1 MKKIWILILILTV
14 GLATE
19 GFCEQYSAKSTVN
32 ETNAQDVIRLDVL
45 PVIKLNHNEVPTH
58 VNNPSTYVAPLI
70 NPAQQEKPML
80 NFNLNNIKNVK
91 KGAILPDD
99 NVNQNVSNLVQYFN
113 ASYDKVFSHLVG
125 IIDSS
130 DLELVSYDSESGR
143 IFANYKG
150 EKPIYISVS
159 KYNSENIV
167 VKVIPADGLYDIPP
181 LVMDKIFTEL
191 NRSIS
196 TK

>member
-1 MKKIWILILILTV
+1 
-14 GLATE
+14 
-19 GFCEQYSAKSTVN
+19 
-32 ETNAQDVIRLDVL
+32 
-45 PVIKLNHNEVPTH
+45 
-58 VNNPSTYVAPLI
+58 
-70 NPAQQEKPML
+70 ML